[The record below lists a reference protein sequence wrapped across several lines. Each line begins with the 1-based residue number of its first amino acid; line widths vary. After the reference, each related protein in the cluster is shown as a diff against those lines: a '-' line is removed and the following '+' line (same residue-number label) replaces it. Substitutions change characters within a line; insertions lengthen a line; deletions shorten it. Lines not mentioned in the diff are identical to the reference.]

1 MRSTLTH
8 CVSVSVNARTSQI
21 SALRWGDLS
30 VAARVR
36 TQIENA
42 CASYQLTCMLY
53 LIAMAA
59 RPGLA
64 LPVAAAKK
72 AATPMLPVPTAPE
85 VQNISQRLIPQFIRY
100 DA

>member
-1 MRSTLTH
+1 
-8 CVSVSVNARTSQI
+8 
-21 SALRWGDLS
+21 
-30 VAARVR
+30 
-36 TQIENA
+36 
-42 CASYQLTCMLY
+42 MLY